1 MMSVHSHVRP
11 RVLCAI
17 AMLAIGAAASLHAAA
32 TGKAIIIQSNSA
44 GDRVSLIDPTTD
56 TVIGEIKGIE
66 VGHGVQAAP
75 DGSRIY
81 VTNES
86 LATLDVV
93 DAPTLKIIKRI
104 PLTGPPNNVA
114 VRKDG

>member
-1 MMSVHSHVRP
+1 M
-11 RVLCAI
+11 
-17 AMLAIGAAASLHAAA
+17 
-32 TGKAIIIQSNSA
+32 
-44 GDRVSLIDPTTD
+44 SLIDPATD
-56 TVIGEIKGIE
+56 TVVGEITGIE

-114 VRKDG
+114 VRKDGQRVMRPSRVPTAASTSSTPRSSRRSSSSACSAASTIRS

>member
-1 MMSVHSHVRP
+1 MMSAYSHRRP
-11 RVLCAI
+11 WALLAI
-17 AMLAIGAAASLHAAA
+17 AIIAVVAMASLHAAT
-32 TGKAIIIQSNSA
+32 TGKVIIIQSNSA
-44 GDRVSLIDPTTD
+44 GDRVSLIDPATD
-56 TVIGEIKGIE
+56 TVVGEITGIE

-93 DAPTLKIIKRI
+93 DAPTLK
-104 PLTGPPNNVA
+104 
-114 VRKDG
+114 